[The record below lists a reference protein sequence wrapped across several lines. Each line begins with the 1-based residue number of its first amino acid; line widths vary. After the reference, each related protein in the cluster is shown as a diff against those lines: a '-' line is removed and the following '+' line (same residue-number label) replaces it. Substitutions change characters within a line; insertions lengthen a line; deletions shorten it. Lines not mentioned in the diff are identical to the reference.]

1 MAIFSAEQNHLGNFG
16 IGLYKEHLGEITLK
30 FGHQFWRRCCLKIN
44 LILALVAILFG
55 GVEPFGA
62 ILVKIEAY
70 EKHLGEIILNL
81 G

>member
-1 MAIFSAEQNHLGNFG
+1 MLFKDYFIFSSQ
-16 IGLYKEHLGEITLK
+16 
-30 FGHQFWRRCCLKIN
+30 
-44 LILALVAILFG
+44 VAILFG